1 MTLYSFVLFVHVVS
15 AIGLFVGLALEG
27 FVSLR
32 IRCAQD
38 VRQMQ
43 FFARAFDRLR
53 WIFIPAFA
61 GILIGG
67 LYLASY
73 HGRGT
78 FWIPA
83 ALIATLAIM
92 LVGGLITGRKLNQ
105 LKRAFAKPDETFQ
118 TLSVRAKGRLLT
130 VSYGLRLGIA
140 LGIVFLM
147 TAKPDLWPSVYA
159 LIVGCGAGL
168 FVAAAIQKISR
179 VGSKDC
185 GPWNHRPSQD
195 ASAASAR

>member
-32 IRCAQD
+32 IRWANDAKQIE
-38 VRQMQ
+38 
-43 FFARAFDRLR
+43 FFVRAFDRLR
-53 WIFIPAFA
+53 WIFIPSFA

-73 HGRGT
+73 YGRGT
-78 FWIPA
+78 YWIPA
-83 ALIATLAIM
+83 SLIATVAIM
-92 LVGGLITGRKLNQ
+92 LVGGLITGRRLNQ
-105 LKRAFAKPDETFQ
+105 LKKALRKADETFE
-118 TLSVRAKGRLLT
+118 TLSAQAKGRPLT
-130 VSYGLRLGIA
+130 VSYGLRFGIA

-159 LIVGCGAGL
+159 LIASCGAGL
-168 FVAAAIQKISR
+168 FVAAAIHKISR
-179 VGSKDC
+179 VGAKDC
-185 GPWNHRPSQD
+185 GPWNHRPLGD
-195 ASAASAR
+195 ASAVTR

>member
-1 MTLYSFVLFVHVVS
+1 MTLYSLVLFVHVVS

-32 IRCAQD
+32 IRWAQD
-38 VRQMQ
+38 AQQMQ
-43 FFARAFDRLR
+43 FFLRAFDRLR

-73 HGRGT
+73 YGRGT
-78 FWIPA
+78 YWIPA

-105 LKRAFAKPDETFQ
+105 LKKALSKADETFQ
-118 TLSVRAKGRLLT
+118 TLSVRAKGRLLI
-130 VSYGLRLGIA
+130 VSYGLRVGIA

-147 TAKPDLWPSVYA
+147 TAKPGLWPSVYA
-159 LIVGCGAGL
+159 LIAGCSTGF
-168 FVAAAIQKISR
+168 FVATAIQKVSR
-179 VGSKDC
+179 VDRKGC
-185 GPWNHRPSQD
+185 GPWSRHPLEN

>member
-105 LKRAFAKPDETFQ
+105 LKKAFAKPDETFQ
-118 TLSVRAKGRLLT
+118 TLSARAKARLLT

-179 VGSKDC
+179 VASKDC

>member
-27 FVSLR
+27 FVFLR
-32 IRCAQD
+32 IRWAQD
-38 VRQMQ
+38 AKEMQ
-43 FFARAFDRLR
+43 FFVRAFDRLR
-53 WIFIPAFA
+53 WIFIPVFA

-67 LYLASY
+67 VYLASHY
-73 HGRGT
+73 GRGT
-78 FWIPA
+78 FWIPV

-92 LVGGLITGRKLNQ
+92 LIGGLITGRKLNQ
-105 LKRAFAKPDETFQ
+105 LKKALGKQDEPFE
-118 TLSVRAKGRLLT
+118 TLSIRAKGRFLT

-147 TAKPDLWPSVYA
+147 TAKPDLWPSVFA

-168 FVAAAIQKISR
+168 IVAAAIQKISR

-185 GPWNHRPSQD
+185 GPWNHGPLEN
-195 ASAASAR
+195 ASAGSAR